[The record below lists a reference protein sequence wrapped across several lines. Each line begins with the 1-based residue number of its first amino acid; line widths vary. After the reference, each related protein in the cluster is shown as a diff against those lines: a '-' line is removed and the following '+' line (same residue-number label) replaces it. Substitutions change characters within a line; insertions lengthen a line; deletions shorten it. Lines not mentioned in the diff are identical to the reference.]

1 MKKNELI
8 KNESTVLVINGVPY
22 SMVRFK
28 EPENFIVCSSCDL
41 RELCYDR
48 NGNTT
53 LYDLCEI
60 GDGNNAWF
68 FQQDWEILEKRIRD
82 YIDVCD
88 LAAKDLL

>member
-8 KNESTVLVINGVPY
+8 RNESTVLVINGVPY

-48 NGNTT
+48 NGYTT

-68 FQQDWEILEKRIRD
+68 FQKDWDILEKRIRD
-82 YIDVCD
+82 YSDECY
-88 LAAKDLL
+88 